1 MLSNA
6 HLIPY
11 LQFVKDHQK
20 IYKIYLSHELEFHH
34 QERFDSLVSRI
45 FTPRYH
51 TQGIQDE
58 TRIANMSSFFLV
70 GITQVIS
77 KWLRND
83 CDKSIEE
90 IADIIQTCIPKKY
103 SHLN

>member
-1 MLSNA
+1 M
-6 HLIPY
+6 IFVKYY
-11 LQFVKDHQK
+11 LLFVKDYQK

-45 FTPRYH
+45 FTPRYQA
-51 TQGIQDE
+51 QGIQDE
-58 TRIANMSSFFLV
+58 TRIAYMSSFFLV

-90 IADIIQTCIPKKY
+90 IADIIQTCITKKY

>member
-11 LQFVKDHQK
+11 LQFVKDYQK

-34 QERFDSLVSRI
+34 QERFDSLVSKI
-45 FTPRYH
+45 FTPRYQA
-51 TQGIQDE
+51 QGIQDE
-58 TRIANMSSFFLV
+58 TRIAYMSSFFLV

-90 IADIIQTCIPKKY
+90 IADIIQTCITKKY